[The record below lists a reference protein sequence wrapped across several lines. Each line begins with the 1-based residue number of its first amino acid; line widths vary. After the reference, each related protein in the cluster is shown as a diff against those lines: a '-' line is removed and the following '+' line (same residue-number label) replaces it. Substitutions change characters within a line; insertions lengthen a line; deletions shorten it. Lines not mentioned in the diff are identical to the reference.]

1 MTRVLLLRVW
11 ARWRHEF
18 AFIGHATFFVDALMC
33 RSGTVAGRAKRVRLP
48 SLDRNSSGVRGIMI
62 GDA

>member
-33 RSGTVAGRAKRVRLP
+33 RSGTVAGRAK
-48 SLDRNSSGVRGIMI
+48 
-62 GDA
+62 